1 MPCPITPASLSVPAA
16 PKAKLPL
23 RSRCASAGHC
33 DSTPASFSASCPNLS
48 QFGSASV
55 LILHQTVINESCLIT
70 WFLFVDIVPLR
81 ASSQKLLLKRATAG
95 RRILSTC
102 SLTLFEVL
110 LSAIV
115 LPAAQVW
122 RQSSEGMP
130 SGAAAKASGAI
141 NGACCVG
148 VDCLLLDVLFSR
160 HPCSGF
166 LALVCGGC
174 GSFAAGKCLNLRGFS
189 RPIHSLFLTIL

>member
-1 MPCPITPASLSVPAA
+1 VVNFLGIWSC
-16 PKAKLPL
+16 KLL
-23 RSRCASAGHC
+23 RRQS
-33 DSTPASFSASCPNLS
+33 NL
-48 QFGSASV
+48 
-55 LILHQTVINESCLIT
+55 LHQIPRIFLDLATNALFELRFLSSRGVVPGGLSHWTVFHTKYRPQCQSSSLQRPSQQ
-70 WFLFVDIVPLR
+70 DSPYSS
-81 ASSQKLLLKRATAG
+81 SSQQMTKT
-95 RRILSTC
+95 
-102 SLTLFEVL
+102 
-110 LSAIV
+110 
-115 LPAAQVW
+115 AQVW